1 MRIRVS
7 VSVSGFVLPGAL
19 EGESSRASHGA
30 AFVPKLERM
39 ACVGLGLGLEL
50 VLVLGRGLRL
60 VLGSRSR
67 LGLRLGLMV
76 GDVNVFLMTNIDDD
90 DPFAGGG

>member
-50 VLVLGRGLRL
+50 VLVLGG
-60 VLGSRSR
+60 R
-67 LGLRLGLMV
+67 LGWWGVL
-76 GDVNVFLMTNIDDD
+76 NPNPIPNPNTNTN
-90 DPFAGGG
+90 PNPKL